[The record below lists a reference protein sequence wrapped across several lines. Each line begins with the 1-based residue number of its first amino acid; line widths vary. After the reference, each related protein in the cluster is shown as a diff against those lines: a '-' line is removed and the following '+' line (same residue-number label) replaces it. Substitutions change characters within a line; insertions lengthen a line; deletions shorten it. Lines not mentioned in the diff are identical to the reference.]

1 MVLFIDSILTE
12 PVEKTSPKIHISS
25 GTSIGCINRKQG
37 EINMKKFLG
46 LCLAA
51 LVIYTAYYDL
61 KVGTLPIPSQAA
73 AAETHQQQEQAKIPY
88 VKVKVKAGETV
99 LSVAE
104 HLNPS
109 KPVPINQLIHDF
121 KQLNPDTDPNQIQVG
136 ETYRFPTY

>member
-1 MVLFIDSILTE
+1 
-12 PVEKTSPKIHISS
+12 
-25 GTSIGCINRKQG
+25 
-37 EINMKKFLG
+37 MKKILG

-61 KVGTLPIPSQAA
+61 KFGTLPIPSNAS
-73 AAETHQQQEQAKIPY
+73 AAETHQQQEKAEIPY
-88 VKVKVKAGETV
+88 TKVKVKPGETV

-104 HLNPS
+104 HLNHS

-121 KQLNPDTDPNQIQVG
+121 KQLNPDADPNQIQIG